1 MLNLGKKNVSIF
13 SNKKFVSKRF
23 SILISSLVS
32 LFFYACNKKP
42 VYHSPPGYNF
52 SAPLTMKLGKELKEI
67 SGIAYDDRTNMLF
80 AQNDEQGRL
89 FRFSFE
95 LNKPGGLEH
104 IGFGSKNDYEDV
116 VKTDSSIFILSSNGS
131 LIEMPLTAN
140 LFDSVPALSSY
151 INHVKGEFESFYYDA
166 AANALVTICKSC
178 AHEKNRMRTTYK
190 FDIATGLFSD
200 APFYTIDVVAVK
212 KLLKDENAEF
222 FPSAAAVHPLQ
233 NKLYIVSSIG
243 KLLVIAD
250 LKGKIEKIFRI
261 DPILFPQPEGMTFAP
276 NGDLYI
282 SNEAVE
288 EHANVLKFSYKL

>member
-151 INHVKGEFESFYYDA
+151 VNHVKGEFESFYYDA